1 MSLIIK
7 ENFPPANMPV
17 VDLAGNV
24 PRRVALPPSTFRMEP
39 SLEGGSCQGEQGR
52 AGG

>member
-39 SLEGGSCQGEQGR
+39 SREGGELPRGAGR